1 MTLRWYKNAFGK
13 HFKLCLT
20 PLNHHALQRG
30 HMHVRIWPILQ
41 HEMPLISCIKGDHLI
56 IPGVLDQGA
65 TVEHRPMLF
74 FLDERGWM
82 EGIPLHCLQCAR
94 GSSMP
99 AHCWGTTPCHHAQ
112 KANTETITKPNTHP
126 WNRHVSSHPRLY
138 SVLCSSLGRRM
149 FESVSQPVLVTFTPT
164 TGQKVCPLSTSS
176 VKCSVLHL
184 YTHTNKNAQTL

>member
-82 EGIPLHCLQCAR
+82 EGIPLHCLQCAP
-94 GSSMP
+94 GFSMP

-138 SVLCSSLGRRM
+138 SVLCSSLGATM

-164 TGQKVCPLSTSS
+164 RGQKVCPLSASS
-176 VKCSVLHL
+176 VECSVLHL

>member
-1 MTLRWYKNAFGK
+1 MTLRWYENAFGK
-13 HFKLCLT
+13 RFKLGLT

-41 HEMPLISCIKGDHLI
+41 REMPLISCIKGDHLI

-82 EGIPLHCLQCAR
+82 EGIPLHRLQCAP
-94 GSSMP
+94 GFSMP
-99 AHCWGTTPCHHAQ
+99 AHCWGTTPCHRAQ

-126 WNRHVSSHPRLY
+126 WKRHVSSHPRLY
-138 SVLCSSLGRRM
+138 SVLCSSLGGGV
-149 FESVSQPVLVTFTPT
+149 FESVSQPVL
-164 TGQKVCPLSTSS
+164 
-176 VKCSVLHL
+176 
-184 YTHTNKNAQTL
+184 